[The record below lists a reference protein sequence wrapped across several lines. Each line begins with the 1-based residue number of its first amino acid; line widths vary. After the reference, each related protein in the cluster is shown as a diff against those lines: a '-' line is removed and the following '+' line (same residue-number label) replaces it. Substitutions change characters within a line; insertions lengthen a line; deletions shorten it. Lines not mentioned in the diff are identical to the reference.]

1 MTTQEEADQG
11 LTRMPEKVYRDKSQR
26 LIDDSSSDEEVG
38 QEVDQDEGHNKENDS
53 VKDDF
58 LVKNTPPK
66 RKKRRDIMI
75 DIYNKSDL
83 IGIEQKDMS
92 NGLSETIFSKKKKER
107 MPKTISAYQE
117 ETRKFKYR
125 KEDLDVIEEHVEEV
139 EVYNDDSD
147 LSFESLDYD
156 DGTQGYE
163 PKLEDFK
170 IIKVLDKGS
179 FGKVFLVENKLDGRL
194 FAMKRIRK
202 DLLIEK

>member
-26 LIDDSSSDEEVG
+26 LIDDSSSDEEEG
-38 QEVDQDEGHNKENDS
+38 QEDGHNKENDS

-156 DGTQGYE
+156 DGTQNYE

-179 FGKVFLVENKLDGRL
+179 FGKVFLVENKLDRRL

>member
-1 MTTQEEADQG
+1 MTSQEEADEG

-26 LIDDSSSDEEVG
+26 LIDDSSSEEEG
-38 QEVDQDEGHNKENDS
+38 LEDGHNKENDEI
-53 VKDDF
+53 KDDF

-107 MPKTISAYQE
+107 MPKTNSTYQE
-117 ETRKFKYR
+117 ETRKYKYR
-125 KEDLDVIEEHVEEV
+125 KEDLDVIEEHVEEI
-139 EVYNDDSD
+139 EVLNDDSD

-156 DGTQGYE
+156 DGMQGYE

-179 FGKVFLVENKLDGRL
+179 FGKVFLVENKLNGRL

>member
-1 MTTQEEADQG
+1 
-11 LTRMPEKVYRDKSQR
+11 
-26 LIDDSSSDEEVG
+26 
-38 QEVDQDEGHNKENDS
+38 
-53 VKDDF
+53 
-58 LVKNTPPK
+58 
-66 RKKRRDIMI
+66 MI

-156 DGTQGYE
+156 DGTQNYE

-179 FGKVFLVENKLDGRL
+179 FGKVFLVENKLDRRL

>member
-1 MTTQEEADQG
+1 MTSQEEADQG

-26 LIDDSSSDEEVG
+26 LIDDSSSEEEG
-38 QEVDQDEGHNKENDS
+38 LDDGHNKENDEI
-53 VKDDF
+53 KDDF

-92 NGLSETIFSKKKKER
+92 NGLSETIFSKKKKDR
-107 MPKTISAYQE
+107 MPKTNSAFQE

-125 KEDLDVIEEHVEEV
+125 KEDLDVIEEHVEEI
-139 EVYNDDSD
+139 EVLNDDSD

-156 DGTQGYE
+156 DGMQGYE

-179 FGKVFLVENKLDGRL
+179 FGKVFLVENKLNGRL

>member
-1 MTTQEEADQG
+1 MTSQEEADQG

-26 LIDDSSSDEEVG
+26 LIDDSSSEE
-38 QEVDQDEGHNKENDS
+38 EEGLDDDHNKENDEI
-53 VKDDF
+53 KDDF
-58 LVKNTPPK
+58 HAKNTPPK
-66 RKKRRDIMI
+66 RKKRRDVMI

-92 NGLSETIFSKKKKER
+92 NGLSETIFSKKKKDR
-107 MPKTISAYQE
+107 MPKTNSGCQE

-125 KEDLDVIEEHVEEV
+125 KEDLHVIEEHVEEI
-139 EVYNDDSD
+139 EVLNDDSD

-156 DGTQGYE
+156 DGMQGYE

-179 FGKVFLVENKLDGRL
+179 FGKVFLVENKLNGRL